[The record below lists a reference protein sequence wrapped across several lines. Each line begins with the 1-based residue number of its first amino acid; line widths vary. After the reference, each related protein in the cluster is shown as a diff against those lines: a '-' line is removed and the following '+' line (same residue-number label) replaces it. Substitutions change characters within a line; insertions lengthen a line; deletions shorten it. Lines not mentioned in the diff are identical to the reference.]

1 MVIHIIFLR
10 VFCSAEGPD
19 PCELAQNPRYRKG
32 PDVCFDNNENVRR
45 SHTCA
50 EIIAGSSSISQT
62 SQLASVYFCL
72 VSISAHTAGCLLL
85 HSDPYLIYSFTSF
98 FTYRFVIVFISL
110 PLHALITQSF
120 FAFLLPPV
128 VSPLIIRHSCGSAS
142 PPAAALI
149 GQDEPL
155 CPISRGSPLSP
166 APLLLLLM
174 LCSGSVSSHG
184 STQLHYWIINSCE
197 LYCSLDIA
205 VRLAKDKSG
214 PTMTCQSRLV

>member
-1 MVIHIIFLR
+1 MVVFLSAKCTPPMVIHIIFLR

-72 VSISAHTAGCLLL
+72 VSISDHSVGCLLL

-98 FTYRFVIVFISL
+98 FTYQFVIVFISL
-110 PLHALITQSF
+110 PLHALITQLF
-120 FAFLLPPV
+120 FCPLVLLSSLHSSSAIPV
-128 VSPLIIRHSCGSAS
+128 VLHPR
-142 PPAAALI
+142 
-149 GQDEPL
+149 
-155 CPISRGSPLSP
+155 R
-166 APLLLLLM
+166 LLLS
-174 LCSGSVSSHG
+174 SGRMSPCAQSAEV
-184 STQLHYWIINSCE
+184 LHWAPH
-197 LYCSLDIA
+197 LYC
-205 VRLAKDKSG
+205 
-214 PTMTCQSRLV
+214 CYWC